1 MTAQIAELIDQTPLL
16 IMALCL
22 PFILIKAGYS
32 RRIALLTG
40 ALPVIAVVSGALAV
54 VFGETDRALTGV
66 VAWMLAGA
74 LIALTQSWP
83 RDAED
88 SPAGN
93 PPTDDA

>member
-1 MTAQIAELIDQTPLL
+1 MTAQLAELIDQAPLL
-16 IMALCL
+16 IMAGCL

-32 RRIALLTG
+32 RRIAVLTG
-40 ALPVIAVVSGALAV
+40 TLPVVAIASGSLAL
-54 VFGETDRALTGV
+54 VFGETDRAMTGV

-88 SPAGN
+88 STTDN
-93 PPTDDA
+93 SPTDDA

>member
-1 MTAQIAELIDQTPLL
+1 MTAQISALIDQAPLL

-32 RRIALLTG
+32 QRVALLTG

-54 VFGETDRALTGV
+54 VFGETDSAMTGA

-83 RDAED
+83 RDAKD
-88 SPAGN
+88 SAADN
-93 PPTDDA
+93 SPTNDA

>member
-1 MTAQIAELIDQTPLL
+1 MTAQIADLIDQAPLL

-40 ALPVIAVVSGALAV
+40 ALPVIAV

-88 SPAGN
+88 SPADN
-93 PPTDDA
+93 PLTDEA